1 MGKKKQINICV
12 DFLRKTKI
20 EYSKNL
26 NIKICLIT
34 PSSGKQFNLALV
46 IYVQIQGKRKKVL
59 KEKGNLVSDQKE
71 PNHYEKLLY

>member
-1 MGKKKQINICV
+1 M
-12 DFLRKTKI
+12 
-20 EYSKNL
+20 
-26 NIKICLIT
+26 T

-59 KEKGNLVSDQKE
+59 KEKGNLVSNQKE